1 MFMVKVVLSL
11 GVGDVELDKFLYW
24 GGVYGDIPWGCAG
37 DGNPGILCSQKMH
50 LRVVFGGT

>member
-1 MFMVKVVLSL
+1 MVKVVLSL